1 MLYFRVTK
9 KRLKLKTVGF
19 VRRQLGF
26 ATMVAVA
33 VKPMMCYSH
42 PNGLSSIMD
51 YPSTF
56 CGERTQL
63 NMVVL
68 GLVP

>member
-1 MLYFRVTK
+1 
-9 KRLKLKTVGF
+9 
-19 VRRQLGF
+19 
-26 ATMVAVA
+26 MVAVA